1 MNKKETEKFK
11 KLLVAESVQLEE
23 ELNKLGKK
31 DPSAAGGWD
40 VSTGD
45 LSVDSADDNEM
56 ADKFEALEDN
66 AGIAD
71 KLEKQL
77 TEVKAALE
85 RIDKGIYGV
94 CETCGKSIE
103 VGRLE
108 ANPSARISIKHKH

>member
-1 MNKKETEKFK
+1 MNKRETDKFK
-11 KLLVAESVQLEE
+11 KLLLAESAQLEE
-23 ELNKLGKK
+23 QLNGLGKK

-45 LSVDSADDNEM
+45 LSVDSADENEM

-77 TEVKAALE
+77 SEVKSALD
-85 RIDKGIYGV
+85 RIDKGTYGV
-94 CETCGKSIE
+94 CEICGKTIE
-103 VGRLE
+103 PGRLE
-108 ANPSARISIKHKH
+108 ANPSARVSIKHKH